1 MPTVNSRKKL
11 KDYIYRKLGAPVIEI
26 NVDDAQV
33 EDRIDDAIQYLG
45 EHHYDGV
52 EKIYLPYTITQ
63 SDMDDG
69 HITISN
75 PNILSIVNMYPVGGG
90 SQSSTSNLFG
100 ARFQYSL
107 QDIIPI
113 PGGIDLIDWTIVQQR
128 LSLLQQM
135 LEPEKQ
141 IRWNRITNQLFIDSE
156 WDVNFPVGTNLIFE
170 VYSQVNPAENP
181 DVYDIQFIKKYATA
195 LVKMQWGQNLS
206 KYSGI
211 QLPGGVTFD
220 GKAIYDSAKEEAD
233 KLESDLRASFE
244 LPPDFLVG

>member
-33 EDRIDDAIQYLG
+33 EDRIDDAIQFLG
-45 EHHYDGV
+45 EYHFDGV

-63 SDMDDG
+63 TDMDQG
-69 HITISN
+69 YINISN
-75 PNILSIVNMYPVGGG
+75 PNILSIVNMYPVGGESG
-90 SQSSTSNLFG
+90 TSTDNVFG
-100 ARFQYSL
+100 TRFQITL
-107 QDIIPI
+107 QDA
-113 PGGIDLIDWTIVQQR
+113 GGLIGMDLTDWTIVQQR
-128 LSLLQQM
+128 LALIQLL

-141 IRWNRITNQLFIDSE
+141 LRWNRITNQLFIDAE
-156 WDVNFPVGTNLIFE
+156 WDADFPVGTNIIFE
-170 VYSQVNPAENP
+170 VWSQVNPADYP
-181 DVYDIQFIKKYATA
+181 DIYDNHFLKKYATA

-220 GKAIYDSAKEEAD
+220 GKAIYEEAKAESE
-233 KLESDLRASFE
+233 KLETEMRASFE

>member
-33 EDRIDDAIQYLG
+33 EDRIDDAVQFLG
-45 EHHYDGV
+45 EYHFDGV

-63 SDMDDG
+63 TDTNRG
-69 HITISN
+69 YISIAN
-75 PNILSIVNMYPVGGG
+75 PNILSIVNLYPIGGE
-90 SQSSTSNLFG
+90 SQTNSDNVFG
-100 ARFQYSL
+100 VRYQYSL
-107 QDIIPI
+107 QDFNSLIAM
-113 PGGIDLIDWTIVQQR
+113 DLANWTIVQQR
-128 LSLLQQM
+128 LSLIQQM

-141 IRWNRITNQLFIDSE
+141 IRWNRITNQLFIDAE
-156 WDVNFPVGTNLIFE
+156 WDVDFPVGTNLIFE
-170 VYSQVNPAENP
+170 VYSQVNPA
-181 DVYDIQFIKKYATA
+181 DYADIYDNHFLKKYATA

-220 GKAIYDSAKEEAD
+220 GKAIAEAAKEEAD
-233 KLESDLRASFE
+233 KLESEMRASFE

>member
-33 EDRIDDAIQYLG
+33 EDRIDDAVQFLG
-45 EHHYDGV
+45 EYHFDGIN
-52 EKIYLPYTITQ
+52 KIFLPHTITEAEYNQ
-63 SDMDDG
+63 RY
-69 HITISN
+69 IEFNN
-75 PNILSIVNMYPVGGG
+75 PNILSIVGMYPIGGE
-90 SQSSTSNLFG
+90 SQTSTDNVFG

-107 QDIIPI
+107 QDFNN
-113 PGGIDLIDWTIVQQR
+113 LIDMDLTNWTIVQQR
-128 LSLLQQM
+128 LSLIQQM

-141 IRWNRITNQLFIDSE
+141 LRWNRITNQLFIDADWES
-156 WDVNFPVGTNLIFE
+156 DFPIGTGLVFE
-170 VYSQVNPAENP
+170 VYAQVNPAQYP
-181 DVYDIQFIKKYATA
+181 DVYDNHFLKKYATA

-220 GKAIYDSAKEEAD
+220 GKTIYEDAKAEAD
-233 KLESDLRASFE
+233 KLETEMRSSFE

>member
-11 KDYIYRKLGAPVIEI
+11 KDYIYRKLGGPVIEI

-33 EDRIDDAIQYLG
+33 EDRIDDAVQFLG
-45 EHHYDGV
+45 EYHFDGV

-63 SDMDDG
+63 TDMDQG
-69 HITISN
+69 YISIAN
-75 PNILSIVNMYPVGGG
+75 PNILSIVNLYPIGGE
-90 SQSSTSNLFG
+90 SQTSTDNVFG
-100 ARFQYSL
+100 VRYQYSL
-107 QDIIPI
+107 QDFNSLIAM
-113 PGGIDLIDWTIVQQR
+113 DLANWTIVQQR
-128 LSLLQQM
+128 LSLIQQM

-141 IRWNRITNQLFIDSE
+141 IRWNRITNQLFIDAE
-156 WDVNFPVGTNLIFE
+156 WDVDFPVGTNLIFE
-170 VYSQVNPAENP
+170 VYSQVNPADYP
-181 DVYDIQFIKKYATA
+181 DVYDNHFLKKYATT

-220 GKAIYDSAKEEAD
+220 GKAIYDAAKEEAD
-233 KLESDLRASFE
+233 KLESEMRASFE

>member
-33 EDRIDDAIQYLG
+33 EDRIDDAIQFLG
-45 EHHYDGV
+45 EYHFDGV

-63 SDMDDG
+63 TDTNQG
-69 HITISN
+69 YINIAN
-75 PNILSIVNMYPVGGG
+75 PNILSIVNMYPVGGESG
-90 SQSSTSNLFG
+90 TSTDNLFST
-100 ARFQYSL
+100 RFQMTM
-107 QDIIPI
+107 QDA
-113 PGGIDLIDWTIVQQR
+113 GGMIAMDLTDWTIQQQR
-128 LSLLQQM
+128 LQLIQLL

-141 IRWNRITNQLFIDSE
+141 IRWNRITNQLFIDAE
-156 WDVNFPVGTNLIFE
+156 WDVDFPVGTNIIFE
-170 VYSQVNPAENP
+170 VYSQVNPANYP
-181 DVYDIQFIKKYATA
+181 DIYDNHFLKKYATA

-220 GKAIYDSAKEEAD
+220 GKAIYDAAKEEAD
-233 KLESDLRASFE
+233 KLETEMRASFE

>member
-1 MPTVNSRKKL
+1 MATVNSRKKL

-33 EDRIDDAIQYLG
+33 EDRIDDAVQFLG
-45 EHHYDGV
+45 EYHYDGV

-63 SDMDDG
+63 TDMDQG
-69 HITISN
+69 YISIAN
-75 PNILSIVNMYPVGGG
+75 PNILSIVNLYPIGGE
-90 SQSSTSNLFG
+90 SQTSTDNVFG

-107 QDIIPI
+107 QDFNNLIEM
-113 PGGIDLIDWTIVQQR
+113 DLTNWTIVQQR
-128 LSLLQQM
+128 LSLIQQM

-141 IRWNRITNQLFIDSE
+141 IRWNRITNQLFIDAE
-156 WDVNFPVGTNLIFE
+156 WDVDFPVGTNLIFE
-170 VYSQVNPAENP
+170 VYSQVNPANYP
-181 DVYDIQFIKKYATA
+181 DVYDNHFLKKYATA

-220 GKAIYDSAKEEAD
+220 GKAVYEDAKAEAD
-233 KLESDLRASFE
+233 KLEAEMRASFE
-244 LPPDFLVG
+244 LPPDFIVG

>member
-11 KDYIYRKLGAPVIEI
+11 KDYIYRKLGGPVIEI

-33 EDRIDDAIQYLG
+33 EDRIDDAVQFLG
-45 EHHYDGV
+45 EYHFDGV

-63 SDMDDG
+63 TDMDQG
-69 HITISN
+69 YINIAN
-75 PNILSIVNMYPVGGG
+75 PNILSIVNLYPIGGE
-90 SQSSTSNLFG
+90 SQTSTDNVFG
-100 ARFQYSL
+100 VRYQYSL
-107 QDIIPI
+107 QDFNSLIAM
-113 PGGIDLIDWTIVQQR
+113 DLANWTIVQQR
-128 LSLLQQM
+128 LSLIQQM

-141 IRWNRITNQLFIDSE
+141 IRWNRITNQLFIDAE
-156 WDVNFPVGTNLIFE
+156 WDVDFPVGTNLIFE
-170 VYSQVNPAENP
+170 VYSQVNPADYP
-181 DVYDIQFIKKYATA
+181 DVYDNHFLKKYATT

-220 GKAIYDSAKEEAD
+220 GKAIYDAAKEEAD
-233 KLESDLRASFE
+233 KLESEMRASFE